1 MKVFSDTLI
10 SFDFTQKNLLS
21 NMFIPGTIQGE
32 LATGKIKW
40 YGHKVISLI
49 INLNNI
55 MGP

>member
-32 LATGKIKW
+32 LATGKIK
-40 YGHKVISLI
+40 
-49 INLNNI
+49 
-55 MGP
+55 